1 MAANK
6 YIQAGLPS
14 DLFSKFEVMR
24 ASEERTTAKM
34 AEILI
39 REAIA
44 SRYEAARSGGG
55 VNDYA

>member
-6 YIQAGLPS
+6 YIQAGLPT
-14 DLFSKFEVMR
+14 DLFNKFEAMR
-24 ASEERTTAKM
+24 NEEERTTAKM

-44 SRYEAARSGGG
+44 ARLLK
-55 VNDYA
+55 

>member
-24 ASEERTTAKM
+24 DSEERTTAKM

-44 SRYEAARSGGG
+44 SRLMKRREVGEG
-55 VNDYA
+55 

>member
-24 ASEERTTAKM
+24 AGEERTIAKM

-44 SRYEAARSGGG
+44 SRLMKRREVGEG
-55 VNDYA
+55 

>member
-14 DLFSKFEVMR
+14 DLFDKFEKMR
-24 ASEERTTAKM
+24 DSEERTTAKM

-44 SRYEAARSGGG
+44 ARLSK
-55 VNDYA
+55 